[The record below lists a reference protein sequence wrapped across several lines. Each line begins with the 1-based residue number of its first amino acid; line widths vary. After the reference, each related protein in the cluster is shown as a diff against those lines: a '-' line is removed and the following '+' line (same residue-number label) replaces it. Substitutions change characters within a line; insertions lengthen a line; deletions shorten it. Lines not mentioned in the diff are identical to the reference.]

1 MEMVTNPK
9 ILVIDD
15 DEDFRI
21 SIRTLLKSKGY
32 DVVEA
37 DSGKQGL
44 LKIKEG
50 RPDIILLDI
59 MMETMDEGY
68 LLNQLLK
75 FQKQYEEYKD
85 IPVLMVSS
93 IQDDPLSR
101 FPSAAGQVDMII
113 PDYYFP
119 KPVDI
124 PKFLETIEKV
134 LKKKAK

>member
-1 MEMVTNPK
+1 MTTNPK

-32 DVVEA
+32 AVVEA

-44 LKIKEG
+44 LKIKEEK
-50 RPDIILLDI
+50 PDVILLDI

-75 FQKQYEEYKD
+75 FQKQYKEYKN

-93 IQDDPLSR
+93 IQEDPLSR

-113 PDYYFP
+113 PDYYFS
-119 KPVDI
+119 KPVEI
-124 PKFLETIEKV
+124 QKFLETIEKV